1 MSFSEISLKMNKFN
15 QKFNKHLVRFERWHR
30 IEVMLSYARGM
41 TSSRKYDSASPEE
54 IRCMKEIHGKLC
66 ECLKISGDMLKEAK
80 IV

>member
-1 MSFSEISLKMNKFN
+1 MTMMMNKFN
-15 QKFNKHLVRFERWHR
+15 RKFNTWRIRFERWYR
-30 IEVMLSYARGM
+30 IEVILSDAEGL
-41 TSSRKYDSASPEE
+41 TSPFMYDKASPEK

>member
-1 MSFSEISLKMNKFN
+1 MTMMMNKYN
-15 QKFNKHLVRFERWHR
+15 RKFNTRRIRFERWYR